1 MINHSTKQIPQ
12 DQRNLTAYQW
22 TAVLGVVLALVGFS
36 YNAWRLES
44 TEDNNNVRLAS
55 FAVLNELAEFEQII
69 YFAHYDKDPIQGNP
83 RKGWIKV
90 GLIHDLSYLIN
101 PNVTQRSQELK
112 HIWMNHWEDLPSE
125 KGSVTELVTHI
136 DSVRESIKLT
146 LLDLN

>member
-1 MINHSTKQIPQ
+1 MNNYANHPNSP
-12 DQRNLTAYQW
+12 DSRNLTAYQW
-22 TAVLGVVLALVGFS
+22 TAVLGVVLALIGFS

-44 TEDNNNVRLAS
+44 TEANNNVRLAS

-90 GLIHDLSYLIN
+90 GLIHDLSYLIS
-101 PNVTQRSQELK
+101 PNVIKQAQALK
-112 HIWMNHWEDLPSE
+112 HVWMNHWEALPSE

-136 DSVRESIKLT
+136 DSVRASIKLT
-146 LLDLN
+146 LIELN